1 MNHHSQ
7 NDTSNT
13 NEATNCRPQ
22 HHRSS
27 FLSASAI
34 ACLLVL
40 NNTRGSIAFPT
51 NGPHRPLSVKVG
63 VPSHQSI
70 NHRSA
75 VNHNYNGCWQS
86 TIRRT
91 TTAYSSMTL
100 QAVQRKDEL
109 AEEFQRSLLEAKIAN
124 DIKDTIVKDEMERNE
139 IVTKKIDAEK
149 EELQDAV
156 KEVKEAVVEVSQ
168 SAKNLGEA
176 VTSQTNSTRAAAKEI
191 SKSATRLGGTFITKG
206 PRLLKRQLTLLAT
219 GEFRYVSLT
228 LSACCEYHTY
238 INIIQI
244 TDIIQPTLH
253 LQS

>member
-1 MNHHSQ
+1 MHNHSQ
-7 NDTSNT
+7 NNDTSN
-13 NEATNCRPQ
+13 NDATGCRRPQ
-22 HHRSS
+22 HHRCS

-34 ACLLVL
+34 ACLAVL
-40 NNTRGSIAFPT
+40 NNNTRGSIAFPT

-63 VPSHQSI
+63 VLSHQSI
-70 NHRSA
+70 NHRSK
-75 VNHNYNGCWQS
+75 VNHNYIGSWQS

-91 TTAYSSMTL
+91 SAASSSMAL

-176 VTSQTNSTRAAAKEI
+176 VTSRTNSTRAAAKEI

-206 PRLLKRQLTLLAT
+206 PWLLKRQLTLLAR
-219 GEFRYVSLT
+219 GEFSYVSLI
-228 LSACCEYHTY
+228 SPAP
-238 INIIQI
+238 NIIPI
-244 TDIIQPTLH
+244 SI
-253 LQS
+253 SYKN